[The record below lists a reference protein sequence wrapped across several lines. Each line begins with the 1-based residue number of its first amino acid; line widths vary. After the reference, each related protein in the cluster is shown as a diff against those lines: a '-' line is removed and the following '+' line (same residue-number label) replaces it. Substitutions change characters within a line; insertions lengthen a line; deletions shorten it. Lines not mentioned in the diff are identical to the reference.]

1 MQTPR
6 RFGDFP
12 VADLAAL
19 PAPEV
24 FLVYPLRAADY
35 DPEAAQTP
43 AYARA
48 AERDPTHEERYD
60 QTRNT
65 RWYEPRRAPA
75 EADGRYSHR
84 APLPVAFCADYAGLL
99 SCREA

>member
-6 RFGDFP
+6 RFWDFP

-48 AERDPTHEERYD
+48 AGRDPTHEERYD

-65 RWYEPRRAPA
+65 RWYELRRAPA

-84 APLPVAFCADYAGLL
+84 APLLVAFCADYVGLL
-99 SCREA
+99 SCREV